1 LVRAHAVKSMEVA
14 RPSRV
19 GRREG
24 WVTWAKREE
33 RRVGLA
39 RYLCVYA
46 CVDVRCECV
55 CVCVNK

>member
-1 LVRAHAVKSMEVA
+1 MEVA